1 MMKNILI
8 YRNIIILMVFSALS
22 DCSRTEFASGKR
34 LEMKAIFR
42 MKAVDISYLPTIRR
56 ADVDFKNAKGELEDA
71 LITLKKA
78 GVNTIRLRIWNNPD
92 NPNANLFAMKQFSEE
107 IKKHG
112 IKVYLT
118 LHYSDTWADPSHQT
132 KPKAWLGLS
141 TKALQ
146 DSVFTFTKFVVQYIR
161 PDYIQLGNEINNGFL
176 WPEGR
181 KIKSR
186 KFLQL
191 LAAGS
196 KAVREASTHTKII
209 LHYSGFEQSS
219 IFFKGLRA
227 IDYDIIGLSYY
238 PKWHGNAFEPLEEA
252 INTLAWKEKKPVL
265 IAETAHPFT
274 MQEADKTANVI
285 GGTKDF
291 APTYPASP
299 EGQAQFVSS
308 IKQLSQ
314 RSPFCAGFCYWGA
327 TWVSSRAMESMWENQ
342 ALWDFNYK
350 ALPAIAAFQ

>member
-1 MMKNILI
+1 MKRVFI
-8 YRNIIILMVFSALS
+8 YRNIIILIIFSALS
-22 DCSRTEFASGKR
+22 DCSRTEFASGKH
-34 LEMKAIFR
+34 LKMKTIFR

-56 ADVDFKNAKGELEDA
+56 ADVGFRNTEGKLEDA

-78 GVNTIRLRIWNNPD
+78 GINTIRLRIWNNPD
-92 NPNANLFAMKQFSEE
+92 NLNANLFAMKQFSEE
-107 IKKHG
+107 IQKHG
-112 IKVYLT
+112 LKVYLA

-132 KPKAWLGLS
+132 KPKAWVGLS
-141 TKALQ
+141 PEDLQ
-146 DSVFTFTKFVVQYIR
+146 DSVYAFTKFVVQYIQ

-181 KIKSR
+181 KVKSR
-186 KFLQL
+186 KFLKL
-191 LAAGS
+191 LQAGS
-196 KAVREASTHTKII
+196 RAVREASTRTKII

-219 IFFKGLRA
+219 LFFKGLRA

-238 PKWHGNAFEPLEEA
+238 PKWHGSAFEPLEEA
-252 INTLAWKEKKPVL
+252 MNMLALKEKKPVL

-274 MQEADKTANVI
+274 MQEADKTTNVI
-285 GGTKDF
+285 GGKQNF
-291 APTYPASP
+291 APSYPASP

-314 RSPFCAGFCYWGA
+314 RLPFCVGFCYWGA
-327 TWVSSRAMESMWENQ
+327 TWVSSNTMGSMWENQ